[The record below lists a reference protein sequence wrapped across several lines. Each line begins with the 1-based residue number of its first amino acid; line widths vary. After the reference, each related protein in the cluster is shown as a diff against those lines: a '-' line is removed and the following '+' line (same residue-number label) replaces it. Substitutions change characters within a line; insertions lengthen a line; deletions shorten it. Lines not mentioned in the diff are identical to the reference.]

1 MKYLRLLLF
10 SVIFLIPFLDFGQKA
25 FSRIEAEIT
34 IKEIDSTSR
43 ITTGKMFY
51 DKNLGSIYYSIK
63 FPTREVVVYTDSMI
77 YRLNNDKVVENHK
90 SATGLKFN
98 IFNLVLNS
106 QMEYYGLNSSSY
118 ELVNT
123 KNDQDQIITTW
134 KPKFKNKKYI
144 SGKIVMSQKNKLI
157 FGLVSFH
164 PDGSIISKQFFEDYT
179 NVDGLMIPSKITQIA
194 FINDKPEYKITT
206 YKNLKVN
213 NFDDQKNYSSEFYFS
228 D

>member
-1 MKYLRLLLF
+1 MKLLKLVCF
-10 SVIFLIPFLDFGQKA
+10 IHIVLGPLIFMSQKSY
-25 FSRIEAEIT
+25 SRIEAEVT

-51 DKNLGSIYYSIK
+51 DKNLRAMYYSIMY
-63 FPTREVVVYTDSMI
+63 PTREVVVYTDSMI

-194 FINDKPEYKITT
+194 FINDKSEYKITT
-206 YKNLKVN
+206 YKNIKVN

>member
-10 SVIFLIPFLDFGQKA
+10 SVIFFIPLFHFGQKA

-43 ITTGKMFY
+43 ITTGKMYY
-51 DKNLGSIYYSIK
+51 DKNLGAIYYSIK
-63 FPTREVVVYTDSMI
+63 FPNREVVVYTDSMI
-77 YRLNNDKVVENHK
+77 YRLNNDKVVENYK

-134 KPKFKNKKYI
+134 EPKFKNKKYK
-144 SGKIVMSQKNKLI
+144 SGEIVMSQKNKLI
-157 FGLVSFH
+157 FGLVSFY
-164 PDGSIISKQFFEDYT
+164 PDGSVISKQFFEDYN

-206 YKNLKVN
+206 YKNIKVN

>member
-1 MKYLRLLLF
+1 MQFLRLTLF
-10 SVIFLIPFLDFGQKA
+10 SVVFLSPILYIGQKA
-25 FSRIEAEIT
+25 FSRIESEIT

-43 ITTGKMFY
+43 ITTGKMYY
-51 DKNLGSIYYSIK
+51 DKNLASMYYSIN
-63 FPTREVVVYTDSMI
+63 FPNREVLIYTDSMV
-77 YRLNNDKVVENHK
+77 YRLIDDKVVENYK
-90 SATGLKFN
+90 STTGLKFN

-118 ELVNT
+118 ELVKT

-134 KPKFKNKKYI
+134 EPKFKNKKYR
-144 SGKIVMSQKNKLI
+144 SGKIIMSQKNKLI

-179 NVDGLMIPSKITQIA
+179 NIDGLMIPSKITQIA

-206 YKNLKVN
+206 YKNIKIN

>member
-1 MKYLRLLLF
+1 MKYIRLLLLPVITLFTF
-10 SVIFLIPFLDFGQKA
+10 SYFGQKA

-34 IKEIDSTSR
+34 IKEIDSTNR

-51 DKNLGSIYYSIK
+51 DKNLGSIYYSIM
-63 FPTREVVVYTDSMI
+63 FPNREVVVYTDSMI
-77 YRLNNDKVVENHK
+77 FRLNNDKVVENYK

-123 KNDQDQIITTW
+123 KNNQDQIITTW
-134 KPKFKNKKYI
+134 EPKFKNKKYK

-164 PDGSIISKQFFEDYT
+164 PDGSVISKQFFEDYN
-179 NVDGLMIPSKITQIA
+179 NVDGLMIPFKITQIA

-206 YKNLKVN
+206 FKNIKVN
-213 NFDDQKNYSSEFYFS
+213 NFEDQKNYSSEFYFS

>member
-10 SVIFLIPFLDFGQKA
+10 SVIFLIPFLHFGQKV

-77 YRLNNDKVVENHK
+77 YRVNNNKVVENHK

-123 KNDQDQIITTW
+123 NNDQEQIITTW
-134 KPKFKNKKYI
+134 KPKFKNKKYN

-206 YKNLKVN
+206 YKNIKVN

>member
-1 MKYLRLLLF
+1 MKFLRLTLF
-10 SVIFLIPFLDFGQKA
+10 SVIFLSPLLYIGQKV
-25 FSRIEAEIT
+25 FSRIESEIT

-43 ITTGKMFY
+43 ITTGKMYY
-51 DKNLGSIYYSIK
+51 DKNLGAIYYSIK
-63 FPTREVVVYTDSMI
+63 FPSREVVVYTDSMI
-77 YRLNNDKVVENHK
+77 YRLNNDKVVENYK

-134 KPKFKNKKYI
+134 KPKFKNKKYN

-157 FGLVSFH
+157 FGLVSFY
-164 PDGSIISKQFFEDYT
+164 PDGSVISKQFFEDYN

-194 FINDKPEYKITT
+194 FINDKSEYKITT
-206 YKNLKVN
+206 YKNIKVN

>member
-1 MKYLRLLLF
+1 LF
-10 SVIFLIPFLDFGQKA
+10 TLSYFGQKA

-34 IKEIDSTSR
+34 IKEIDSTNR

-51 DKNLGSIYYSIK
+51 DKNLGSIYYSIM
-63 FPTREVVVYTDSMI
+63 FPNREVVVYTDSMI
-77 YRLNNDKVVENHK
+77 FRLNNDKVVENYK

-118 ELVNT
+118 KLINT
-123 KNDQDQIITTW
+123 KNEQDQIITTW
-134 KPKFKNKKYI
+134 EPKFKNKKYK
-144 SGKIVMSQKNKLI
+144 SGKIIMSQKNKLI

-164 PDGSIISKQFFEDYT
+164 PDGSVISKQFFEDYN

-206 YKNLKVN
+206 YKNIKVN

>member
-1 MKYLRLLLF
+1 MQFLRLTLF
-10 SVIFLIPFLDFGQKA
+10 SVVFLSPILYIGQKA
-25 FSRIEAEIT
+25 FSRIESEIT
-34 IKEIDSTSR
+34 IKEIDSTNR
-43 ITTGKMFY
+43 ITTGKMYY
-51 DKNLGSIYYSIK
+51 DKNLGAIYYSIK
-63 FPTREVVVYTDSMI
+63 FPNREVLVYNDSMI
-77 YRLNNDKVVENHK
+77 YRLIDDKVVGNYK

-118 ELVNT
+118 KLINT
-123 KNDQDQIITTW
+123 KNEQDQIITTW
-134 KPKFKNKKYI
+134 EPKFKNKKYK

-164 PDGSIISKQFFEDYT
+164 PDGSVISKQFFEDYN

-206 YKNLKVN
+206 YKNIKVN

>member
-194 FINDKPEYKITT
+194 FINDKSEYKITT
-206 YKNLKVN
+206 YKNIKVN

>member
-1 MKYLRLLLF
+1 MKYLRLLIF

-98 IFNLVLNS
+98 IFNLGFGKGFSILEIINIIENQLDVKID
-106 QMEYYGLNSSSY
+106 Y
-118 ELVNT
+118 E
-123 KNDQDQIITTW
+123 
-134 KPKFKNKKYI
+134 FKNRRK
-144 SGKIVMSQKNKLI
+144 GDPPKLI
-157 FGLVSFH
+157 ADITKARDIL
-164 PDGSIISKQFFEDYT
+164 KW
-179 NVDGLMIPSKITQIA
+179 IPSKN
-194 FINDKPEYKITT
+194 INDIINDTF
-206 YKNLKVN
+206 L
-213 NFDDQKNYSSEFYFS
+213 FYRRNIKWI
-228 D
+228 